1 MIARRMFLFHMS
13 RAAAAGIGAC
23 GLGHAWASPAAG
35 VSADAITIGT
45 SIGLTGATA
54 VGGQGHVAGIR
65 AAFDEINRTGGIHGR
80 TLRLDLRDDGYDPQ
94 RSVQNVTAMLGSGS
108 VFALMSLVGTGSNLA
123 TNPLTEAAGVPVVGP
138 ITGAESLRRADQ
150 RFTFHVRPGYSDEV
164 AYIVT
169 QFLQMGHR
177 DLAVVFLDNAF
188 GKEILGYAR
197 QAFARNNVR
206 ALAEV
211 ALAGD
216 GSNAAA
222 CADQV
227 LRSKAAAVI
236 LATTG
241 AANTDF
247 VLAVRG
253 RASTV
258 PMVGVSLTFNDGQR
272 LGKNTAGLASTL
284 VFPPF
289 KSTKYAIVRRFWASM
304 NAAKQTSQA
313 NSAIESWWNA
323 QVLAEGLRRAG
334 RDLTREKLRAALA
347 GLRNFSMDELSVS
360 FPEAAPYVG
369 MKQVTLGV
377 FSPDG
382 ILRT

>member
-1 MIARRMFLFHMS
+1 MIARRMFVINLG
-13 RAAAAGIGAC
+13 RAAAAAIGAG
-23 GLGHAWASPAAG
+23 GLGQARAAPASG
-35 VSADAITIGT
+35 VSADAIVIGA
-45 SIGLTGATA
+45 SIGLSGATA

-65 AAFDEINRTGGIHGR
+65 AAFDEINRAGGIHGR
-80 TLRLDLRDDGYDPQ
+80 ALRLDARDDGYDPQ
-94 RSVQNVTAMLGSGS
+94 RSVQNVKAMLESGS
-108 VFALMSLVGTGSNLA
+108 VFCLMSMVGTGSNLA

-150 RFTFHVRPGYSDEV
+150 RFTFHVRPSYSDEV

-169 QFLQMGHR
+169 QLLQMGHR

-188 GKEILGYAR
+188 GKEILSYAR
-197 QAFARNNVR
+197 QAFAGANVR

-211 ALAGD
+211 ALAAN
-216 GSNAAA
+216 GSNAAD

-227 LRSKAAAVI
+227 LRSKAGAVI

-289 KSTKYAIVRRFWASM
+289 KSEKYAIVRRFWASM
-304 NAAKQTSQA
+304 HAAKQTSQA

-334 RDLTREKLRAALA
+334 RELTREKLRAALA
-347 GLRNFSMDELSVS
+347 GLRNFSMDELSVN

-369 MKQVTLGV
+369 MRQVTLGV